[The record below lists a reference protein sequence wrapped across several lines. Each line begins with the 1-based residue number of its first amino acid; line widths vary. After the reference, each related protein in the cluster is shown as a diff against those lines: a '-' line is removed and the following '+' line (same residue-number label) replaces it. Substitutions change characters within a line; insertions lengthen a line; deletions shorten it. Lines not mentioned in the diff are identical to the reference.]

1 MARSAMFFPSGPEG
15 RGAQPAERPGA
26 PRAPS
31 CARVARNP
39 LSLGL
44 AGVKVLGSTEE
55 FQGEKVPCGAIMAL
69 RGQKFPSDEA
79 APASDEVESSAI
91 LASDPPAAGATPAI
105 VDAGAPENRARPVG
119 AKAPNQI
126 VPKGREG
133 GIDAFA
139 VPVEQQRAEAAKEQD
154 TTQADKERNN
164 DAHDPG
170 PALKEVALEGREN
183 DLETKS
189 LGISSFATNDVLAVK
204 HINDGGAAPVDAM
217 KTVSRPPD
225 AHTPDATQDVSRP
238 CTSMAQGIE
247 RGPASEQHIVQI
259 AQGPKDQSAPPD
271 PIN

>member
-1 MARSAMFFPSGPEG
+1 MILSAAREIIGH
-15 RGAQPAERPGA
+15 PAA
-26 PRAPS
+26 PPAPS
-31 CARVARNP
+31 PVTPAASSQSAGPAGPFLPSRPFATSILTGPPSAGARVARNP

-139 VPVEQQRAEAAKEQD
+139 VPVICPQPRHPRLSTNQRC
-154 TTQADKERNN
+154 RF
-164 DAHDPG
+164 
-170 PALKEVALEGREN
+170 
-183 DLETKS
+183 S
-189 LGISSFATNDVLAVK
+189 LYYAF
-204 HINDGGAAPVDAM
+204 PV
-217 KTVSRPPD
+217 
-225 AHTPDATQDVSRP
+225 
-238 CTSMAQGIE
+238 
-247 RGPASEQHIVQI
+247 
-259 AQGPKDQSAPPD
+259 
-271 PIN
+271 